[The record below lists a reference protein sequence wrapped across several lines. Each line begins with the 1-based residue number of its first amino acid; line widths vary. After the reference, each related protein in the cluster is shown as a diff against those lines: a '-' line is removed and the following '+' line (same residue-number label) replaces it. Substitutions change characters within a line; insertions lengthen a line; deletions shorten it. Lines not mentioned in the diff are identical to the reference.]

1 MEKNHLQASLVVR
14 LMIKVFA
21 MLVEQIVLFI
31 FGMEMRLNQPLV
43 FMEMDSLELLN
54 GIMISYIQAEKMEEL
69 S

>member
-1 MEKNHLQASLVVR
+1 MLVVR

-31 FGMEMRLNQPLV
+31 FGMEMRLNKPLV

-54 GIMISYIQAEKMEEL
+54 GIMISYIQGEKMEEL

>member
-1 MEKNHLQASLVVR
+1 
-14 LMIKVFA
+14 MIKVFA

-31 FGMEMRLNQPLV
+31 FGMEMRLNKPLV